1 MSFRPQIVGAGPLF
15 PAIRDDLGVSHAI
28 VGLLGTIPV
37 LCMGLFAPPAAFLV
51 RRIGTR
57 LAIAASVGLIGL
69 VGLARAGAPGIAL
82 LILLTWPVGI
92 GMGLGGAIAPVAV
105 KERFP
110 DRSGFATG
118 VYATGI
124 QVGSAISSTAAVP
137 LAHALGGWRWSLG
150 VFSAVSCTFALP
162 WLVSLRNEPAHTRP
176 VERPPLPPWRRPS
189 SWLLVAI
196 FSLMASTYYGLNNWL
211 PDSFVERGWSD
222 SRAGLLL
229 AVLNI
234 AAIPAS
240 LGIPWLSDHF
250 GGRRPW
256 LLATATLFVT
266 GVLGYVVAP
275 GGAWFWSVCC
285 GVASGAMFALVMTL
299 PLDFEH
305 HPARV
310 GALVGMML
318 GLGYTIG
325 AISPLVLG
333 AIRDATGSFTS
344 SLWVVVGFCCA
355 LWLAIAAVPAERRS

>member
-1 MSFRPQIVGAGPLF
+1 
-15 PAIRDDLGVSHAI
+15 
-28 VGLLGTIPV
+28 
-37 LCMGLFAPPAAFLV
+37 MGIFAPPAALVV
-51 RRIGTR
+51 RRFGTR
-57 LAIAASVGLIGL
+57 LAIAAAVALIG
-69 VGLARAGAPGIAL
+69 VFGLLRAAAPGIAL
-82 LILLTWPVGI
+82 VILLTWPVGI

-124 QVGSAISSTAAVP
+124 QVGSAVSATTAVP
-137 LAHALGGWRWSLG
+137 LAHALGGWRWSLA
-150 VFSAVSCTFALP
+150 VFSAVSCAFVVP
-162 WLVSLRNEPAHTRP
+162 WLVTLRAEPVHARP
-176 VERPPLPPWRRPS
+176 VERPPLPPWRRPN

-196 FSLMASTYYGLNNWL
+196 FSMMASTYYGLNNWL

-222 SRAGLLL
+222 SRAGWLL

-240 LGIPWLSDHF
+240 LTIPWLSDHV

-256 LLATATLFVT
+256 LVGMATLFVA
-266 GVLGYVVAP
+266 GVLGYVAAP
-275 GGAWFWSVCC
+275 GGAWLWSVCC

-325 AISPLVLG
+325 AISPFVLG

-344 SLWVVVGFCCA
+344 SLWVLVGFCSA
-355 LWLAIAAVPAERRS
+355 LWLAVAAVPGERRIAGAP